1 MCMMKV
7 LDKSFFVEYLGVSP
21 LISLLFKLIL
31 IKYGQESS
39 GKTKVPIVSTILFS
53 SAISV

>member
-7 LDKSFFVEYLGVSP
+7 LENYFCCRISRNITFNIIAFKS
-21 LISLLFKLIL
+21 IL
-31 IKYGQESS
+31 IKYGQEPS